1 MMREKKIE
9 NTVLIKKNNDNNNN
23 NNNNNNNKKLKKE
36 IRVLAFFVERALEVY
51 LSLGLPR
58 TTKRW

>member
-9 NTVLIKKNNDNNNN
+9 NTVLIKNNNN